1 VPLLGRGVRFWA
13 GPGLMAFSLGTP
25 LKLFAPLRRIG
36 YRLLF
41 AAGVGVA
48 VLFIAFSL
56 LVDVRSLSVLLAAIG
71 AALGALIVGLSL
83 PKLLVAAGTQREKQM
98 EQDLKVALAQRTQLA
113 ADIERLKA
121 QQMQFQQVQSVLKL
135 TLLEVDATLTDFKD
149 EALGSVERRLG
160 GAEEHHYIGVLRKK
174 VKVMLGIDLA
184 RLRVKAEGHTL
195 LIDGLHAEF
204 QGVREDQE
212 NWLLRQIQ
220 VREDNLVLSNKTVVV
235 HDDNRLLDASTRQ
248 QADLD
253 ARLREG
259 VELQA
264 FDAALEKL
272 GEQWLRAMVMP
283 MGLQVRMAPLPEAD
297 STPFLNYLQ
306 SRVSTLH
313 HEQQRLEA
321 VASSVPVLP
330 GAP

>member
-1 VPLLGRGVRFWA
+1 
-13 GPGLMAFSLGTP
+13 MAFSLGAP
-25 LKLFAPLRRIG
+25 LKLLAPLKRIG

-41 AAGVGVA
+41 AVGVGVA

-135 TLLEVDATLTDFKD
+135 TLAGSGRDAHRLQGRGPRQRG
-149 EALGSVERRLG
+149 APSGWYRRAPLHRRAAQEG
-160 GAEEHHYIGVLRKK
+160 QGDAGHRPG
-174 VKVMLGIDLA
+174 

-283 MGLQVRMAPLPEAD
+283 MGLQVRMAPLADSD

-330 GAP
+330 GAL